1 MGRPETLL
9 GRANPH
15 KGSKKGKYDRKSV
28 AGKVLSPVNRC
39 AESVWGEGP
48 TPCDILVVTI

>member
-1 MGRPETLL
+1 MR
-9 GRANPH
+9 H
-15 KGSKKGKYDRKSV
+15 DRKSV

-48 TPCDILVVTI
+48 APCDISVVII